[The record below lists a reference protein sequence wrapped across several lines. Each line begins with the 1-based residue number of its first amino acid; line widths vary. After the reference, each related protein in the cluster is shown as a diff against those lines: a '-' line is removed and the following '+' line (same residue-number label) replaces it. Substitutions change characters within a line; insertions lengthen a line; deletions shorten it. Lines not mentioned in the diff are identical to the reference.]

1 MRRGKGGLQLRA
13 MPSAYKGIYC
23 DGLRVGFWT
32 RFVDDMQNR
41 FKANGGVWIPK
52 PVGIWVLPESR
63 AKSCIDALACGFPHE
78 FPAGIGAV
86 MLDRS
91 RRNQE
96 PFWAASALPALW
108 RARKGEWLFSQRS
121 FDPVFLSVMKKNHI
135 AHWDG
140 DNRVWVFPANMDR
153 QMVLDFIDGAG
164 FPEHLLLPS
173 PASESDEPVWRPYLT
188 SVEASRVEKVT
199 LKVVVDDD
207 DFAGGGPHEEPAE
220 RAEITLLSRSLRA
233 HKVDEELLA
242 GLTARFSLLPYQPDG
257 VRHLLKFDSALLAFD
272 MGLGKTR
279 TTIAASSV
287 QGKKII
293 VCPASL
299 KLNWKSEIS
308 GVIPDATIYV
318 DGVDKDLDD
327 QEWFVT
333 NYERLDDADFRA
345 SLQGEVLIVDE
356 AHYLKN
362 PLAQRTQHVAEI
374 AQRVSRK
381 WLLTGTPVLNRAD
394 ELYSLLSISG
404 HFIAAEMDFRK
415 FKKEYDD
422 PDAYALL
429 GARISEWC
437 MKKDKNDVLQLQG
450 KMHHEPIIMLS
461 DQQQHDYA
469 MACTGKHALAVI
481 TRTRQW
487 MERVKSGFI
496 QEMLEDLQESAKAIV
511 FCNFTPTV
519 DRFMDNLGDTA
530 VRLTGEESLKQKK
543 AAEDRFK
550 KDPSCRFFIANTRAG
565 GVGLNLTAA
574 RYVFFASRPWT
585 PSEQVQAEDR
595 AYRHGQKVAVEVY
608 NPLIPGTMDEDM
620 KRLLETKGKVSE
632 ELLAEALARG
642 RGERLQ
648 DDEESDVPD
657 DVVLP
662 MPPMPVNQPVLF

>member
-1 MRRGKGGLQLRA
+1 MA
-13 MPSAYKGIYC
+13 AYKGIYC
-23 DGLRVGFWT
+23 DGLRVGIWT

-41 FKANGGVWIPK
+41 FKANGGVWVPK

-63 AKSCIDALACGFPHE
+63 ARSCIDALACGFPHE
-78 FPAGIGAV
+78 FPIDIGTA
-86 MLDRS
+86 MLHQARC
-91 RRNQE
+91 NPE

-108 RARKGEWLFSQRS
+108 RARDSGEWLFSQRS
-121 FDPVFLSVMKKNHI
+121 FDPVFLSFMKKNHL

-140 DNRVWVFPANMDR
+140 DHRAWVFPASMDR
-153 QMVLDFIDGAG
+153 QVVLDFIEEAG
-164 FPEHLLLPS
+164 FPEHLLLPR
-173 PASESDEPVWRPYLT
+173 PASESDAPVWRPYLT
-188 SVEASRVEKVT
+188 PVEASRVEKVT
-199 LKVVVDDD
+199 LQVAVDDD

-220 RAEITLLSRSLRA
+220 RPEIALLSRSLRA
-233 HKVDEELLA
+233 HEVDEDLLA
-242 GLTARFSLLPYQPDG
+242 GLTTQFTLMPHQPDG

-287 QGKKII
+287 QGKKIV

-318 DGVDKDLDD
+318 DGVDNELGG
-327 QEWFVT
+327 QEWLVT
-333 NYERLDDADFRA
+333 NYERLDDADLRA

-362 PLAQRTQHVAEI
+362 PLAHRTQHVAEI

-404 HFIAAEMDFRK
+404 HFIAAEMDFKK

-422 PDAYALL
+422 PDSYALL

-450 KMHHEPIIMLS
+450 KMHHEPVITLS
-461 DQQQHDYA
+461 DQQQQDYA

-487 MERVKSGFI
+487 IERVKSGFI
-496 QEMLEDLQESAKAIV
+496 QEMLEDLQASAKAIV

-519 DRFMDNLGDTA
+519 DRFMDHLGNTA

-543 AAEDRFK
+543 AAEDRFQ
-550 KDPSCRFFIANTRAG
+550 KDPNCRFFIANTRAG

-574 RYVFFASRPWT
+574 RYVFFTSRPWT
-585 PSEQVQAEDR
+585 PSEQEQAEDR
-595 AYRHGQKVAVEVY
+595 AYRIGQMVAVEVY
-608 NPLIPGTMDEDM
+608 NPLIPGTMDEDI
-620 KRLLETKGKVSE
+620 KRLLEAKSKVSN

-642 RGERLQ
+642 RGERFA

-657 DVVLP
+657 DVFLLTP
-662 MPPMPVNQPVLF
+662 HMDNQRLYTM